1 MIKEF
6 AKNINAK
13 KKILLVETGCTPRRI
28 VESIDIEERSQTT
41 LLACVD
47 PGDKGVDVLFPN
59 KKNT

>member
-1 MIKEF
+1 MQ
-6 AKNINAK
+6 

-47 PGDKGVDVLFPN
+47 PGDNGVDVLFPN